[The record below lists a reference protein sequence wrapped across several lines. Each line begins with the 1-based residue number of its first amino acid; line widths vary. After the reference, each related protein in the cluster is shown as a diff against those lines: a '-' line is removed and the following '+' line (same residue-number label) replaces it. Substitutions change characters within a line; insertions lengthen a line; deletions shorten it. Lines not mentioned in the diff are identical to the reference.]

1 MYKSSLWSQTTTAHP
16 VTREFVPKPPPVL
29 AEIKNQGEFLCKEH
43 RVFLGGTILLYNHSV
58 GNFSMLFLVWLFLF
72 FPYTD
77 VLEVCLKPKPWTL
90 FANVG
95 FSCNMIQFWCVCG
108 TENLITT
115 RPEGRNTRQNK
126 SPKVLCKTEQSWQW
140 GFKWPMSTPENS
152 CCKNLLCLH
161 HVDKAVFSR
170 RVNQLQFLKNKVV
183 GCQLNETWWLQGDLC
198 KQCLLPWA
206 AWWLVNLPE
215 LQMFLCA
222 PDSLGK
228 APFL

>member
-29 AEIKNQGEFLCKEH
+29 AELKNQGEFLCKEH

-140 GFKWPMSTPENS
+140 DRASNGQCPLLRTAAAKTCFACTMLIRQCFPEESINYS
-152 CCKNLLCLH
+152 
-161 HVDKAVFSR
+161 F
-170 RVNQLQFLKNKVV
+170 
-183 GCQLNETWWLQGDLC
+183 
-198 KQCLLPWA
+198 
-206 AWWLVNLPE
+206 
-215 LQMFLCA
+215 
-222 PDSLGK
+222 
-228 APFL
+228 